1 MASLVCPD
9 LEAHVSTSFP
19 VLTAAQG
26 GALLDCLKMGGD
38 LNELHIMYGHVLHWA
53 IVTGKLDA
61 AEQMLAAG
69 ANVNARGKHGRT
81 PLHFASMRGNSDAV
95 TLLLDAGAEIDVPCH
110 HEDSGG
116 AGSAPTDGPRPMNVA
131 RDLGHAEI
139 VKLLEAC
146 SESAEDRRARWEVDN
161 AKKLFELHYLRKKRT
176 QGGLTAGSRSAVE
189 PLLPAPK
196 EGARD
201 RSCCLS

>member
-69 ANVNARGKHGRT
+69 ANVNARGKHGYISHPCVET
-81 PLHFASMRGNSDAV
+81 PMPRLSYWMLAQRSM
-95 TLLLDAGAEIDVPCH
+95 CH
-110 HEDSGG
+110 VIMK
-116 AGSAPTDGPRPMNVA
+116 TVVA
-131 RDLGHAEI
+131 QALRQQTGHG
-139 VKLLEAC
+139 
-146 SESAEDRRARWEVDN
+146 
-161 AKKLFELHYLRKKRT
+161 
-176 QGGLTAGSRSAVE
+176 Q
-189 PLLPAPK
+189 
-196 EGARD
+196 
-201 RSCCLS
+201 